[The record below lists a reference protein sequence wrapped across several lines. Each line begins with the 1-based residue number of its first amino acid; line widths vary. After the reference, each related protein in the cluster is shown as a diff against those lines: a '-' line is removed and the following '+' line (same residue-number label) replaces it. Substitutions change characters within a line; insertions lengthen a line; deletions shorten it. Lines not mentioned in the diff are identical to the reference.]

1 MLTIT
6 AVVAGASPAAA
17 QQQPAPANGN
27 WAPPP
32 VTVARST
39 GSSNVA
45 ELVKCNVRVATD
57 AGIWAGFDY
66 CFPDPT
72 SAKPWAAKLASTS

>member
-1 MLTIT
+1 MPEDALTVI
-6 AVVAGASPAAA
+6 AFHVLAEADLV
-17 QQQPAPANGN
+17 GN
-27 WAPPP
+27 
-32 VTVARST
+32 TVARST

-45 ELVKCNVRVATD
+45 EIVKCNVRVATD